1 MDTMK
6 KYVQNYFLT
15 NAKVEMELGVQHSQ
29 ISPERDAAESSL

>member
-6 KYVQNYFLT
+6 KYIQNYFLT
-15 NAKVEMELGVQHSQ
+15 NAKVEMELGVQYSQ